1 MHDTEDKQWWVI
13 EWRRKETLF
22 VDEVCPRLGLK
33 ARINPA
39 KKHDPFAPDI
49 VVQGVLADLKCQQ
62 TPFFKAGELYGIDP
76 QFAVT
81 FNQKD
86 HLRYNERYPDIVI
99 YYWLDWQETEKT
111 IRGQTY
117 RVKPMSGVWRV
128 PFRTLSEMISGGKA
142 PLHSYQRR
150 VNDTRGNA
158 KASYVFDVRWF
169 ECLYQRGPK

>member
-99 YYWLDWQETEKT
+99 YYWLDWQ
-111 IRGQTY
+111 
-117 RVKPMSGVWRV
+117 VVSL
-128 PFRTLSEMISGGKA
+128 LSVGEI
-142 PLHSYQRR
+142 
-150 VNDTRGNA
+150 
-158 KASYVFDVRWF
+158 
-169 ECLYQRGPK
+169 